1 MGGGTCCYIKDH
13 RCELLSVRLDIWRKN
28 LSITFPPSTQLLRV
42 GIIFEAVSVVLVI
55 LAFIPFPSLTVNA
68 ILFYITIIVG
78 SFTSVIAFICAIV
91 GLIRFV
97 RHRIANIVLA
107 AVSVLINPVT
117 VVLADAL
124 LNSNG

>member
-1 MGGGTCCYIKDH
+1 MAKKSFNH
-13 RCELLSVRLDIWRKN
+13 L
-28 LSITFPPSTQLLRV
+28 PPSTQLLRV
-42 GIIFEAVSVVLVI
+42 GIIFEAVSGVLVI

-78 SFTSVIAFICAIV
+78 SFTSVIAFIWAIV

>member
-1 MGGGTCCYIKDH
+1 
-13 RCELLSVRLDIWRKN
+13 
-28 LSITFPPSTQLLRV
+28 
-42 GIIFEAVSVVLVI
+42 VI

>member
-1 MGGGTCCYIKDH
+1 MAKKSFNH
-13 RCELLSVRLDIWRKN
+13 L
-28 LSITFPPSTQLLRV
+28 PPSTQLLRV

-107 AVSVLINPVT
+107 AVSVLIRVGIALFPVF
-117 VVLADAL
+117 LAGTFRCFSAKPQG
-124 LNSNG
+124 SSR

>member
-1 MGGGTCCYIKDH
+1 M
-13 RCELLSVRLDIWRKN
+13 
-28 LSITFPPSTQLLRV
+28 
-42 GIIFEAVSVVLVI
+42 
-55 LAFIPFPSLTVNA
+55 
-68 ILFYITIIVG
+68 
-78 SFTSVIAFICAIV
+78 

>member
-1 MGGGTCCYIKDH
+1 MAKKSFNH
-13 RCELLSVRLDIWRKN
+13 R
-28 LSITFPPSTQLLRV
+28 PPSTQLLRV

-68 ILFYITIIVG
+68 ILFYIMIIVG

-124 LNSNG
+124 LHPNG